1 MSFHAHNGSA
11 FVGLRSRL
19 NGKRQVV
26 YDDAAGHRVIL
37 DISGKGISNQAI
49 EDALK
54 EGIVARN
61 ILGGVISAL
70 QSRNVTVDM
79 V

>member
-1 MSFHAHNGSA
+1 MFFHADNGSA
-11 FVGLRSRL
+11 FVGLRSRF

-26 YDDAAGHRVIL
+26 YDEANGRRIIL
-37 DISGKGISNQAI
+37 DISDKGVSNEII

-54 EGIVARN
+54 EGVVSRN

-70 QSRNVTVDM
+70 QSRNVAIEM
-79 V
+79 A